1 MATLQHLST
10 YGEREVENVARI
22 IRSKPTYSY
31 GLQSNDITNLYG
43 GISLN
48 FWPFI
53 SININVDFTLPIDLL
68 GIPIFI
74 LKLPSL
80 PKLPTLNIPDLE
92 IVNIS
97 ATIPIIPPTMDVIA
111 IPTSP
116 TIEVEFED

>member
-1 MATLQHLST
+1 MASLQHLST

-22 IRSKPTYSY
+22 IKSKPTHSY
-31 GLQSNDITNLYG
+31 GLTVNSITSIYG
-43 GISLN
+43 GVSLN

-68 GIPIFI
+68 GIPIFT

-80 PKLPTLNIPDLE
+80 PKLPSLNIPDLN

-97 ATIPIIPPTMDVIA
+97 ATIPIIPPNTDVIA
-111 IPTSP
+111 IPTGP
-116 TIEVEFED
+116 IIEVEFED

>member
-1 MATLQHLST
+1 MASLQHLST

-22 IRSKPTYSY
+22 IKSKPTYSY
-31 GLQSNDITNLYG
+31 GLTVNSITSIYG
-43 GISLN
+43 GVSLN

-68 GIPIFI
+68 GIPIFT

-80 PKLPTLNIPDLE
+80 PKLPSLNIPDLN

-97 ATIPIIPPTMDVIA
+97 ATIPIIPPNTDVIA
-111 IPTSP
+111 IPTGP
-116 TIEVEFED
+116 IIEVEFED